1 MTKNG
6 KIASVIAAIA
16 LGTAVFATPVFAK
29 GTVITLSTSVSA
41 SNDEYLSLKVDAPEA
56 ATAFFV
62 AHGAN
67 AKTIGLDPASMTKAD
82 RDKIRAIYSCDDDPD
97 YYDAVNSI
105 VYAALQTYLEK
116 GKAETVTTSIGP
128 CTWTV
133 TYNGPSWY
141 EDGDAL

>member
-1 MTKNG
+1 MTMNG
-6 KIASVIAAIA
+6 KITSMIAAIA
-16 LGTAVFATPVFAK
+16 LGTAAFATPVFAE
-29 GTVITLSTSVSA
+29 GRTITLSTSVSA
-41 SNDEYLSLKVDAPEA
+41 SNDDYLSLAVEAPEA
-56 ATAFFV
+56 AKAFFV

-67 AKTIGLDPASMTKAD
+67 AKTVGDDPAAMTKAD

-105 VYAALQTYLEK
+105 VYAALQAQLVP
-116 GKAETVTTSIGP
+116 GKAETVTTRIGP

-133 TYNGPSWY
+133 TYNGASWY